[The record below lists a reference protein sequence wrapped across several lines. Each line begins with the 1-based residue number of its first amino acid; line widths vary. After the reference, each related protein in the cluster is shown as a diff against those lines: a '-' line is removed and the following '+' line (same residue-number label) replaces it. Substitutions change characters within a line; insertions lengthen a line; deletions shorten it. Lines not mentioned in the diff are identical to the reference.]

1 MKNLFCHLRTPLVIV
16 IASMLALG
24 CASNKKAPDGAIDA
38 RNRLTELQAN
48 PQLAHRAPVAI
59 DSAEIAV
66 AKAEV
71 NMKDKALSNHLV
83 IMAQREVDI
92 AWAQAQTRFLEDQ
105 RKGLDDK
112 QDEERL
118 NSRTREADRAHEDN
132 AQLRAEADAVNDD
145 NAQLRAEADAAKQ
158 AAEELKRQIL
168 ELNAKATDRG
178 LVITLGDMLFE
189 TGKSQLKGNATENL
203 GKLAAFLKN
212 YPDRTLIIEGHTDNV
227 GSEDSNMSL
236 SQRRADSV
244 RSYLLSQ
251 GIASSRLTTFGKG
264 ESSPIASN
272 DTSSGR
278 QLNRRVEVII
288 ANPAMAAQ

>member
-1 MKNLFCHLRTPLVIV
+1 MKNLFCHLRTPLVIAIV
-16 IASMLALG
+16 SILALG
-24 CASNKKAPDGAIDA
+24 CASTKKAPDGAIAA
-38 RNRLTELQAN
+38 RNSLTELQAN

-66 AKAEV
+66 AKAEIPQ
-71 NMKDKALSNHLV
+71 KDKALSNHLV

-92 AWAQAQTRFLEDQ
+92 AWAQAQTRLLEDQ

-112 QDEERL
+112 QDAERL

-132 AQLRAEADAVNDD
+132 AQLRAEADMVNDV
-145 NAQLRAEADAAKQ
+145 NTQLRAEADAAKQ
-158 AAEELKRQIL
+158 ASDELKRQIL

-189 TGKSQLKGNATENL
+189 TGKSQLKGNAADNL
-203 GKLAAFLKN
+203 IKLSTFLKS

-227 GSEDSNMSL
+227 GSDDSNMSL

-251 GIASSRLTTFGKG
+251 GIASSRLTTLGKG
-264 ESSPIASN
+264 EGSPIASN
-272 DTSSGR
+272 DSVSGR

-288 ANPAMAAQ
+288 VNPVMAAQ